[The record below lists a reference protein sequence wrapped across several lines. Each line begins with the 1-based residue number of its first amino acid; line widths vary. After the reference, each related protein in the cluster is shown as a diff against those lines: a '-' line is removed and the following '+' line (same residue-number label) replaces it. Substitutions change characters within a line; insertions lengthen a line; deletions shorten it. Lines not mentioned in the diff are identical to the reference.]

1 MTADRMRAG
10 RHRNDRE
17 GSRHDLTGEHRL
29 TDAGQLILAVLFFG
43 VWITDGL
50 ILRSTTVL
58 NAYVPLALRI
68 PLGVCVLV
76 LSGYLARAGLGIV
89 FGEIREPPQVIRT
102 GVFGW
107 VRHPIY
113 LSEILLYLGL
123 LVVSLSLASVAV
135 WLAAI
140 GFLHYVSRHEERLL
154 LAQYGAAYEEYMR
167 EVPMWIPWP
176 KRSAKR

>member
-1 MTADRMRAG
+1 MTKDRMRA
-10 RHRNDRE
+10 RRQRNGRE
-17 GSRHDLTGEHRL
+17 GSRGDLAGEHRL
-29 TDAGQLILAVLFFG
+29 SDAGQLILAVLFFG

-68 PLGVCVLV
+68 PFGVCVLV
-76 LSGYLARAGLGIV
+76 LSGYLARTGLGIV

-113 LSEILLYLGL
+113 LSEILLYFGL
-123 LVVSLSLASVAV
+123 LLMSLSLAAAVVWLVAV
-135 WLAAI
+135 
-140 GFLHYVSRHEERLL
+140 GFLHYISRHEERLL
-154 LAQYGAAYEEYMR
+154 LAQFGAAYEEYMR
-167 EVPMWIPWP
+167 DVPMWIPRP
-176 KRSAKR
+176 KRKAKR